1 MTVFV
6 FGNPTVTQDSLPLK
20 LLPRLRKK
28 FPDIQFIHADPTENW
43 WQGEKELVIIDTVQ
57 GIDNVTVFDSLDEFE
72 KQSRITPHDYDLYMD
87 LRILK
92 KLGKVKKVKIIGITI
107 GQSKQLIQQVVD
119 VISKL

>member
-1 MTVFV
+1 MTIFV

-20 LLPRLRKK
+20 LLPKLRKQ
-28 FPDIQFIHADPTENW
+28 FPEITFVHADPTENW
-43 WQGEKELVIIDTVQ
+43 WNGEKELVIIDTVQ